1 MADLEVTIGAN
12 IDELKKA
19 LDDAGKSIQEI
30 DKKRRSGGQGTQP
43 KEKTFEQKVIDF
55 SKQDFTSTVGIAGM
69 IAGPIGTAV
78 ATIGMAVAGL
88 IKSTYDLVKQYGDE
102 ARELNNMSR
111 ALGLSTGEIQ
121 KLKGISIA
129 TGVSMDALSKA
140 NARFN
145 LNVGKATIEGGRL
158 NMVLQKMG
166 YSVNDVMK
174 GNVKFNDVLKELQR
188 AYIAGTDAQ
197 TLNYYAQ
204 QLLGDSYAEFLPL
217 IRNSSDLQKKY
228 GDKMKEL
235 SQDDINELEK
245 FANEWDIFWTN
256 LTVNFKEFVVFCL
269 SLLKPSNES
278 QAVKEAQMGQ
288 AFMGQGGFGYGK
300 TIDAAKVKAE
310 EVKTQEEL
318 TAGTKL
324 KGLGL
329 SPAQAANTLQQMGG
343 GDIFGAVSFSPMQ
356 AVADNTKEM
365 KLQNERIANNTQKL
379 VEASPAANS
388 PAPNQHNQ

>member
-19 LDDAGKSIQEI
+19 LDAAGKSIEVI
-30 DKKRRSGGQGTQP
+30 DKKRRSGGQGTKP
-43 KEKTFEQKVIDF
+43 KEKSFEQKVIDF
-55 SKQDFTSTVGIAGM
+55 SKQDFNSTVGIAGM

-88 IKSTYDLVKQYGDE
+88 IKGVYDLVKQYGDE

-129 TGVSMDALSKA
+129 TGVSIDALSKA

-145 LNVGKATIEGGRL
+145 LNVGKATIEGGKL

-166 YSVNDVMK
+166 YSVNDVMNNK
-174 GNVKFNDVLKELQR
+174 IKFLDVLKELQR

-204 QLLGDSYAEFLPL
+204 QLLGDSYADFLPL
-217 IRNSSDLQKKY
+217 IKNSSDLQKKY
-228 GDKMKEL
+228 GDKMKEN
-235 SQDDINELEK
+235 SQDEIDELER

-256 LTVNFKEFVVFCL
+256 LTTTLRGIAGLVA
-269 SLLKPSNES
+269 SLLNRTDES
-278 QAVKEAQMGQ
+278 QEVKESRMGQ
-288 AFMGQGGFGYGK
+288 AFMGQGGYGYGK
-300 TIDAAKVKAE
+300 TIDVEKVKQE
-310 EVKTQEEL
+310 SKTQEEL

-324 KGLGL
+324 QGLGL

-379 VEASPAANS
+379 VEASPAAYS